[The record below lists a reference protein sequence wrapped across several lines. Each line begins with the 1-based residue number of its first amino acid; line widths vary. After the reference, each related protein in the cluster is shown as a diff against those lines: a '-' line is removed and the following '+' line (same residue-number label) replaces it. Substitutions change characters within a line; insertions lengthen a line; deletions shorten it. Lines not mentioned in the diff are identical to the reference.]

1 MFSGPGF
8 FSLDLTLFKEIRIT
22 ERTGLQLRLET
33 FSVTTPNFNPT
44 CCTSN
49 NANFGVVRS
58 VIGSGRGVITAP
70 AAANATFSW
79 QPNSS
84 SRQERHLRRVPQP
97 GGAAF

>member
-8 FSLDLTLFKEIRIT
+8 FSLDLKLFKEIRIT

-33 FSVTTPNFNPT
+33 FSA

-49 NANFGVVRS
+49 NANFGVVTS

-84 SRQERHLRRVPQP
+84 SGQERHLRRVPQP